1 GFVSPGQQAEVK
13 VETFSFT
20 RYGTLPAT
28 VSWVTQDA
36 VNDEKRGAIFPAT
49 LRLERAVLDVNG
61 KAVKLAPGMQV
72 TAEVKTGRRRV
83 IEYLLGPMQEALQGS
98 AKER

>member
-1 GFVSPGQQAEVK
+1 
-13 VETFSFT
+13 
-20 RYGTLPAT
+20 

-49 LRLERAVLDVNG
+49 LRLERAVLEVNG

-72 TAEVKTGRRRV
+72 TAEVKTGTRRV
-83 IEYLLGPMQEALQGS
+83 IEYLLGPVQRATDESL
-98 AKER
+98 KER